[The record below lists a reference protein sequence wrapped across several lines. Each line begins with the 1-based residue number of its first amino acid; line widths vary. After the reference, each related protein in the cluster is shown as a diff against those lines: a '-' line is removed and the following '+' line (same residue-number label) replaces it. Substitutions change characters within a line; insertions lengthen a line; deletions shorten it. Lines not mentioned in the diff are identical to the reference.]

1 MFIVFSSIQK
11 NVLFSALFPV
21 VFIKYLRVQSKHEI
35 LRNEWANEWTK
46 YAWTEPTET
55 IPVLTIITQKC
66 FEHLSAAL
74 VRQFNTTEYGFW
86 NSTMCYFLL
95 LFPFSACVYVH
106 LLFVCARACVF
117 CLCCVDIVIYLFG
130 VVVCVRFFYIHFKSS
145 FVFVFLHC
153 ASNKMT
159 HNWMLLYCCL
169 FENMLHTIISTYWA
183 YGILVS
189 RLIESRGR
197 RERESERKRIE
208 IFWTLTTVL
217 CFICG

>member
-1 MFIVFSSIQK
+1 MNEIRLNGTNWNYSSSSYYHTKMLWAFVGCSCAAIQY
-11 NVLFSALFPV
+11 NWIWLL
-21 VFIKYLRVQSKHEI
+21 
-35 LRNEWANEWTK
+35 
-46 YAWTEPTET
+46 
-55 IPVLTIITQKC
+55 
-66 FEHLSAAL
+66 
-74 VRQFNTTEYGFW
+74 
-86 NSTMCYFLL
+86 NSIMCYFLL
-95 LFPFSACVYVH
+95 LFPFLLVFICICC
-106 LLFVCARACVF
+106 LFVRARV
-117 CLCCVDIVIYLFG
+117 CLLLVLCWHCHIFIWSCCV
-130 VVVCVRFFYIHFKSS
+130 FFYIYFKSS

-189 RLIESRGR
+189 KIDRIARGESVRGK
-197 RERESERKRIE
+197 ESERKRIE